1 MSPVVKSVAA
11 SGNSTASSRLIVH
24 KDVKDQLLGLITE
37 HLKVWKLGDPLD
49 PDNRL
54 GAMVSKSHFE
64 KVRSYLE
71 YAAEHKLSIV
81 QGGES
86 EDGVFEQ
93 PTIDEA
99 IALANDTQ
107 RFVI

>member
-1 MSPVVKSVAA
+1 
-11 SGNSTASSRLIVH
+11 
-24 KDVKDQLLGLITE
+24 
-37 HLKVWKLGDPLD
+37 
-49 PDNRL
+49 
-54 GAMVSKSHFE
+54 MVSKSHFE